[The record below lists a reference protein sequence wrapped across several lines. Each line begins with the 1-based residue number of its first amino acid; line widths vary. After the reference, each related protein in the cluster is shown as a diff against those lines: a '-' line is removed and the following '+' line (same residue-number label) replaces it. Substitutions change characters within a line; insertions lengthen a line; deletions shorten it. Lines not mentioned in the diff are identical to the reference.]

1 MKIAEVDC
9 TTSSALCGR
18 LGVNSYPNIKLFKDG
33 EKEEDYSA
41 GRQLNRFVIFDFLR
55 EVTSKDYL
63 VRPDVLKLVFSFD
76 PS

>member
-33 EKEEDYSA
+33 KKEEDYSA

>member
-41 GRQLNRFVIFDFLR
+41 GRQLNRFVEIDF
-55 EVTSKDYL
+55 
-63 VRPDVLKLVFSFD
+63 F
-76 PS
+76 